1 MNCTKRQRLFLS
13 TSWHSPQQELSLN
26 NATLFTMTVADV
38 RTKYLAF
45 FEKRGHTIIPSA
57 PIVPG
62 NDSTTLFTSSG
73 MQPLVPYLLGQ
84 PHPAGVRLA
93 DSQKSVRTGDI
104 DEIGDNR
111 HLTFFEMLG
120 NWSLGDYFKQ
130 EQLPWIFEFLTS
142 TEEGLGLDPQKLY
155 VTVFAGDD
163 SLGIPKDDEA
173 IDLWKKLFS
182 EKGIE
187 AKDVVIGSEEN
198 GYEVG
203 MQHEGKT
210 AHIFAYDAKKNWWSR
225 SGVPSA
231 MPAGEPGGPDSEV
244 FYDFGTP
251 HDTKWGKE
259 CHPNC
264 DCGRFVEI
272 GNSVFMEFIKQ
283 TDGSFEKLAQ
293 RNVDFGGGLERL
305 MMATGDSDD
314 IFLAD
319 TLYSTITEIEKLT
332 GKSYTDPEFQKSFR
346 IVADHVR
353 AAVFIAGD
361 DVHPSNSEAG
371 YILRRLIR
379 RAIRHLDKLGVES
392 NTLADLGSKVID
404 AYQDTYHNLGEKR
417 TAINETLTTEEQK
430 FRKTLQGGIKEFEKI
445 VKHASGGVVGG
456 HDAFVLASS
465 YGFPIEITLELASE
479 RGLSV
484 DVDTFRK
491 EMEEHSAKSRTASE
505 GRFKGGLADHS
516 EITVRYHTSHHLLLA
531 ALQQILGK
539 EAVHQRGSN
548 ITQERVRLDFSF
560 DRKLT
565 PEELAEAERL
575 VNEKIDEALPVFVTS
590 MPKDEA
596 EKLGAEHEFGVKYGD
611 VVTVY
616 SMGPKDATQE
626 NPKFAESFSLEF
638 CGGPHVSNTSELATD
653 EKHFKIIK
661 EESVAAGVRR
671 IKAVLE

>member
-1 MNCTKRQRLFLS
+1 
-13 TSWHSPQQELSLN
+13 
-26 NATLFTMTVADV
+26 MTVAEV
-38 RTKYLAF
+38 RSKYLAF
-45 FEKRGHTIIPSA
+45 FKERGHTIIPSA

-84 PHPAGVRLA
+84 PHPEGTKLA
-93 DSQKSVRTGDI
+93 NSQKSVRTGDI
-104 DEIGDNR
+104 EETGDNR

-142 TEEGLGLDPQKLY
+142 TEEGIGLDPKRLY
-155 VTVFAGDD
+155 VTVFAGDT
-163 SLGIPKDDEA
+163 SLSISKDDEA
-173 IDLWKKLFS
+173 IALWKRLFA

-187 AKDVVIGSEEN
+187 AKDVVIGSEEQ
-198 GYEVG
+198 GYEIG
-203 MQHEGKT
+203 MQGGR
-210 AHIFAYDAKKNWWSR
+210 IFAYDAKKNWWSR

-231 MPAGEPGGPDSEV
+231 MPTGEPGGPDSEV

-272 GNSVFMEFIKQ
+272 CNSVFMEYIKKA
-283 TDGSFEKLAQ
+283 DGSFENLSQK
-293 RNVDFGGGLERL
+293 NVDFGGGLERL
-305 MMATGDSDD
+305 TATTLGSDD
-314 IFLAD
+314 VFMVD
-319 TLYSTITEIEKLT
+319 TLQSTITEIERLT
-332 GKSYTDPEFQKSFR
+332 GKSYSEEVYQKSFR

-361 DVHPSNSEAG
+361 DVHPSNAEAG

-379 RAIRHLDKLGVES
+379 RAIRHLDLLGVES

-404 AYQDTYHNLGEKR
+404 AYKETYAYLDEKR
-417 TAINETLTTEEQK
+417 SEIENTLTTEEQK
-430 FRKTLQGGIKEFEKI
+430 FRKTLQGGMKEFEKI
-445 VKHASGGVVGG
+445 IKKAGDSKLVSG
-456 HDAFVLASS
+456 HDAFILASS
-465 YGFPIEITLELASE
+465 YGFPIEITTELAAE
-479 RGLSV
+479 QGFSV
-484 DVDTFRK
+484 DIDTFKK
-491 EMEEHSAKSRTASE
+491 EMEEHATKSRTAAE

-531 ALQQILGK
+531 ALQQILGD
-539 EAVHQRGSN
+539 EVHQRGSN

-560 DRKLT
+560 GRKLT
-565 PEELAEAERL
+565 PEEVTEAERL
-575 VNEKIDEALPVFVTS
+575 VNEKIAEALPVYVTS
-590 MPKDEA
+590 MPKEEA

-611 VVTVY
+611 MVTVY

-626 NPKFAESFSLEF
+626 DPKFTESFSLEF
-638 CGGPHVSNTSELATD
+638 CGGPHVSNTSELATYGNASGSLARG
-653 EKHFKIIK
+653 KHFKIIK
-661 EESVAAGVRR
+661 EESVAAGIRR

>member
-1 MNCTKRQRLFLS
+1 
-13 TSWHSPQQELSLN
+13 
-26 NATLFTMTVADV
+26 MTVAEI
-38 RTKYLAF
+38 RTKYLEF
-45 FEKRGHTIIPSA
+45 FKKHGHVIIPSA

-84 PHPAGVRLA
+84 PHPAGIRLV
-93 DSQKSVRTGDI
+93 DSQKCVRTGDI

-130 EQLPWIFEFLTS
+130 EQLPWIFEFITNK
-142 TEEGLGLDPQKLY
+142 EDGLGLDPQKLY

-173 IDLWKKLFS
+173 INLWMKLFG

-187 AKDVVIGSEEN
+187 ATDKVIGSEAS
-198 GYEVG
+198 GYELG
-203 MQHEGKT
+203 MQQDGKT
-210 AHIFAYDAKKNWWSR
+210 ARIFAYDAKKNWWSR
-225 SGVPSA
+225 SGVPSM
-231 MPAGEPGGPDSEV
+231 MPAGEPGGPDSEI

-251 HDTKWGKE
+251 HDPVWGKE

-272 GNSVFMEFIKQ
+272 GNSVFMEFIKKQ
-283 TDGSFEKLAQ
+283 DGSFEKLTQ

-305 MMATGDSDD
+305 MMAAADTNDV
-314 IFLAD
+314 FLAD
-319 TLYSTITEIEKLT
+319 TLYSTIQEIEQLT
-332 GKSYTDPEFQKSFR
+332 GKSYSDATYLKSFR

-361 DVHPSNSEAG
+361 DVYPSNTEAG

-379 RAIRHLDKLGVES
+379 RAVRHLDKLGVES
-392 NTLADLGSKVID
+392 NTLADLGSKVIG

-417 TAINETLTTEEQK
+417 EQIISTLTNEEQK
-430 FRKTLQGGIKEFEKI
+430 FRKTLQGGMKEFEKI
-445 VKHASGGVVGG
+445 AKRAESSKAVGG

-465 YGFPIEITLELASE
+465 YGFPIEITMELADE
-479 RGLSV
+479 RGLTV
-484 DVDTFRK
+484 DVDTFK
-491 EMEEHSAKSRTASE
+491 AEMEEHSAKSRTASE

-531 ALQQILGK
+531 ALQHILGK

-560 DRKLT
+560 DRKLS
-565 PEELAEAERL
+565 PEEIAEAERM
-575 VNEKIDEALPVFVTS
+575 VNEKINEALPVFVTS
-590 MPKDEA
+590 MPKDDA
-596 EKLGAEHEFGVKYGD
+596 ERLGAEHEFGVKYGD
-611 VVTVY
+611 IVTVY

-626 NPKFAESFSLEF
+626 DPKFSESFSLEF
-638 CGGPHVSNTSELATD
+638 CGGPHVSNTSELAMD
-653 EKHFKIIK
+653 GKRFKIIK
-661 EESVAAGVRR
+661 EESVAAGIRR

>member
-1 MNCTKRQRLFLS
+1 
-13 TSWHSPQQELSLN
+13 
-26 NATLFTMTVADV
+26 MTVSEV
-38 RTKYLAF
+38 RSKYLAF

-84 PHPAGVRLA
+84 KHPSGVRLA

-104 DEIGDNR
+104 DETGDNR

-142 TEEGLGLDPQKLY
+142 KEEGMGLDPEKLY
-155 VTVFAGDD
+155 VTVFAGDA
-163 SLGIPKDDEA
+163 SLDISKDDES
-173 IDLWKKLFS
+173 IEIWRRLFT

-187 AKDVVIGSEEN
+187 AKDIVIGSEEH

-203 MQHEGKT
+203 MQGGR
-210 AHIFAYDAKKNWWSR
+210 IFAYDAKKNWWSR
-225 SGVPSA
+225 SGTPSQ
-231 MPAGEPGGPDSEV
+231 MPAGEPGGPDSEM

-251 HDTKWGKE
+251 HDTTWGKE

-272 GNSVFMEFIKQ
+272 GNSVFMEYLKKA
-283 TDGSFEKLAQ
+283 DGSFEKLAQ
-293 RNVDFGGGLERL
+293 RNVDYGGGLERL
-305 MMATGDSDD
+305 TATTLGSDD
-314 IFLAD
+314 IFMVD
-319 TLYSTITEIEKLT
+319 TLQSTIMEIENLT
-332 GKSYTDPEFQKSFR
+332 GKSYSDMQYQKSFR
-346 IVADHVR
+346 IVADHIR

-361 DVHPSNSEAG
+361 DVHPSNTDAG

-379 RAIRHLDKLGVES
+379 RAIRHLDVLGVES

-404 AYQDTYHNLGEKR
+404 AYKETYSYLNEKR
-417 TAINETLTTEEQK
+417 SEIENTLTTEEQK
-430 FRKTLQGGIKEFEKI
+430 FRKTLQGGMKEFEKI
-445 VKHASGGVVGG
+445 IRKTAESKQVGG
-456 HDAFVLASS
+456 HDAFILASS
-465 YGFPIEITLELASE
+465 YGFPIEITTELAAE
-479 RGLSV
+479 KGFGV
-484 DVDTFRK
+484 DVETFRK
-491 EMEEHSAKSRTASE
+491 EMDEHSAKSRTASE

-516 EITVRYHTSHHLLLA
+516 EVTVRYHTSHHLLLA
-531 ALQQILGK
+531 ALQQILGD
-539 EAVHQRGSN
+539 EVHQRGSN

-560 DRKLT
+560 GRKLT
-565 PEELAEAERL
+565 PEELAEAERI

-590 MPKDEA
+590 MPKEEA

-611 VVTVY
+611 MVTVY

-626 NPKFAESFSLEF
+626 DPKFAESFSLEF
-638 CGGPHVSNTSELATD
+638 CGGPHVSNTSELSAD
-653 EKHFKIIK
+653 SKHFKIIK
-661 EESVAAGVRR
+661 EESVAAGIRR

>member
-1 MNCTKRQRLFLS
+1 
-13 TSWHSPQQELSLN
+13 
-26 NATLFTMTVADV
+26 MTVAEV
-38 RTKYLAF
+38 RAIYLAF
-45 FEKRGHTIIPSA
+45 FKKREHTIIPSA

-84 PHPAGVRLA
+84 PHPQGTKLV
-93 DSQKSVRTGDI
+93 DSQKCVRTGDI

-120 NWSLGDYFKQ
+120 NWALGTYFKQ
-130 EQLPWIFEFLTS
+130 EQLPWFFEFLTNGTGEEGDG
-142 TEEGLGLDPQKLY
+142 TELGEQGLGLDPQKLY

-163 SLGIPKDDEA
+163 SLGIPKDDESIA
-173 IDLWKKLFS
+173 LWKKLFA

-187 AKDVVIGSEEN
+187 ANDVVIGSEEN
-198 GYEVG
+198 GYKVG
-203 MQHEGKT
+203 MQG
-210 AHIFAYDAKKNWWSR
+210 ARIFAYDAKKNWWSR

-244 FYDFGTP
+244 FYDFGTQHNP
-251 HDTKWGKE
+251 AYGEH

-272 GNSVFMEFIKQ
+272 GNSVFMEYIKKA
-283 TDGSFEKLAQ
+283 DGSFEKLAQ

-305 MMATGDSDD
+305 MMATAGKDD

-319 TLYSTITEIEKLT
+319 TLYSTIQEIESQT
-332 GKSYTDPEFQKSFR
+332 GKTYTDDPASPEFAYVKSFR

-361 DVHPSNSEAG
+361 DVHPSNNDAG

-392 NTLADLGSKVID
+392 NTLASLAARVID
-404 AYQDTYHNLGEKR
+404 AYKETYTNLEEKR
-417 TAINETLTTEEQK
+417 EHILATLTTEEQK
-430 FRKTLQGGIKEFEKI
+430 FRRTLSQGMREFEKVSRNGSI
-445 VKHASGGVVGG
+445 SG
-456 HDAFVLASS
+456 HDAFVLFTS
-465 YGFPIEITLELASE
+465 YGFPIEITEELAAE
-479 RGLSV
+479 RNASLDLEG
-484 DVDTFRK
+484 FKK
-491 EMEEHSAKSRTASE
+491 EMEEHAAKSRTAAE

-531 ALQQILGK
+531 ALRKILGP
-539 EAVHQRGSN
+539 EVHQRGSN

-575 VNEKIDEALPVFVTS
+575 VNEKIEEALPVFATS

-611 VVTVY
+611 VVTIY
-616 SMGPKDATQE
+616 SMGPKEATKE
-626 NPKFAESFSLEF
+626 DPKFAESFSLEF
-638 CGGPHVSNTSELATD
+638 CGGPHVSNTSELATNG
-653 EKHFKIIK
+653 KRFKILK

>member
-1 MNCTKRQRLFLS
+1 
-13 TSWHSPQQELSLN
+13 
-26 NATLFTMTVADV
+26 MTVSEV
-38 RTKYLAF
+38 RSKYLEF
-45 FEKRGHTIIPSA
+45 FKKRGHTEIPSA

-84 PHPAGVRLA
+84 PHPAGIKIV
-93 DSQKSVRTGDI
+93 DSQKCVRTGDI

-130 EQLPWIFEFLTS
+130 EQLPWFFEFLTS
-142 TEEGLGLDPQKLY
+142 TEDGLGLDPQKLY
-155 VTVFAGDD
+155 VTVFAGDA
-163 SLGIPKDDEA
+163 SLSIPKDDEA
-173 IDLWKKLFS
+173 IEIWKRLFS
-182 EKGIE
+182 EKGME

-203 MQHEGKT
+203 MQG
-210 AHIFAYDAKKNWWSR
+210 ARIFAYDAKKNWWSR

-231 MPAGEPGGPDSEV
+231 MPAGEPGGPDSEM

-272 GNSVFMEFIKQ
+272 GNSVFMEYLKKA
-283 TDGSFEKLAQ
+283 DGSFEKLAQ
-293 RNVDFGGGLERL
+293 KNVDFGGGLERL
-305 MMATGDSDD
+305 MMAATGVDD

-319 TLYSTITEIEKLT
+319 TLYSTIKEIEHLT
-332 GKSYTDPEFQKSFR
+332 GKSYTDPEYLKSFR

-361 DVHPSNSEAG
+361 DVHPSNTDAG

-392 NTLADLGSKVID
+392 NTLADLGNKVIT
-404 AYQDTYHNLGEKR
+404 AYEDTYTNLGEKR
-417 TAINETLTTEEQK
+417 SEIEAILTTEEQK

-445 VKHASGGVVGG
+445 TKKVGENKTLSG
-456 HDAFVLASS
+456 HDAFILASS
-465 YGFPIEITLELASE
+465 YGFPIEITTELADE
-479 RGLSV
+479 RGMKV
-484 DVDTFRK
+484 DVDAFRV

-516 EITVRYHTSHHLLLA
+516 EVTVRYHTSHHLLLA

-539 EAVHQRGSN
+539 EKVHQRGSN

-565 PEELAEAERL
+565 PEELTEAERL

-611 VVTVY
+611 IVTVY
-616 SMGPKDATQE
+616 SMGPKEATQE
-626 NPKFAESFSLEF
+626 DPKFAESFSLEF

-653 EKHFKIIK
+653 GKHFKIIK
-661 EESVAAGVRR
+661 EESVAAGIRR

>member
-1 MNCTKRQRLFLS
+1 MKVS
-13 TSWHSPQQELSLN
+13 E
-26 NATLFTMTVADV
+26 V
-38 RTKYLAF
+38 RSKYLAF
-45 FEKRGHTIIPSA
+45 FEKRGHAIIPSA

-84 PHPAGVRLA
+84 PHPAGTRLVN
-93 DSQKSVRTGDI
+93 SQKSVRTGDI
-104 DEIGDNR
+104 DETGDNR

-130 EQLPWIFEFLTS
+130 EQLPWLFEFLTS
-142 TEEGLGLDPQKLY
+142 AEEGLGLDPQRLY
-155 VTVFAGDD
+155 VTVFAGDE

-173 IDLWKKLFS
+173 ITLWKKLFA
-182 EKGIE
+182 EKEID

-198 GYEVG
+198 GYVVG
-203 MQHEGKT
+203 MQGGR
-210 AHIFAYDAKKNWWSR
+210 IFAYDAKKNWWSR

-231 MPAGEPGGPDSEV
+231 MPAGEPGGPDAET

-251 HDTKWGKE
+251 HNTDYGPE

-272 GNSVFMEFIKQ
+272 CNSVFMEYIKRD
-283 TDGSFEKLAQ
+283 DGSFEKLAQ

-305 MMATGDSDD
+305 TATTLGSDD
-314 IFLAD
+314 VFLAD
-319 TLYSTITEIEKLT
+319 TLQSSITEIERLT
-332 GKSYTDPEFQKSFR
+332 NKSYADAESGSDEQKSFR

-353 AAVFIAGD
+353 AAVFISAD
-361 DVHPSNSEAG
+361 DIYPSNTEAG

-392 NTLADLGSKVID
+392 NTLADLASKVID
-404 AYQDTYHNLGEKR
+404 AYEDAYPEVGTKR
-417 TAINETLTTEEQK
+417 EQILAALTAEEQK
-430 FRKTLQGGIKEFEKI
+430 FRRTLSQGIKEFEKI
-445 VKHASGGVVGG
+445 AKQANESGKYGVSG

-465 YGFPIEITLELASE
+465 YGFPIEITDELAGE
-479 RGLSV
+479 RNIEV
-484 DVDTFRK
+484 DIDGFRK
-491 EMEEHSAKSRTASE
+491 EMDEHQAKSRTAAE

-531 ALQQILGK
+531 ALRKILGSN
-539 EAVHQRGSN
+539 VHQRGSN

-560 DRKLT
+560 DRKVT
-565 PEELAEAERL
+565 PEELAEAERM
-575 VNEKIDEALPVFVTS
+575 VNEKMEQALPVICTS
-590 MPKDEA
+590 MPKTEA

-611 VVTVY
+611 QVTVY
-616 SMGPKDATQE
+616 SMGPGGATSE
-626 NPKFAESFSLEF
+626 DPKFAESFSLEF
-638 CGGPHVSNTSELATD
+638 CGGPHVQNTSELALPSQPT
-653 EKHFKIIK
+653 EELPETGVPKRFRIIK